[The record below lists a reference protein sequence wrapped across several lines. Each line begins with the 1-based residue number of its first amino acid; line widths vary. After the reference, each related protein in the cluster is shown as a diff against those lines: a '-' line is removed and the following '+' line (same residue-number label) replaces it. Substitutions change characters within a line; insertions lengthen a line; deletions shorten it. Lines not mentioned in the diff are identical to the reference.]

1 MDDLIKQ
8 ITERTGLPADQA
20 RAAAQTTID
29 FLKEKLPESM
39 RGYVDMALN
48 SGMIDDVANH
58 AGGILGGISTG
69 QPVVARFAVKP
80 TSSILSPRRTVDRNG
95 ADTDITTKG
104 RHDPCVGIRAVP
116 VGEAMMACVLA
127 DHFLRH
133 RGQVGG

>member
-48 SGMIDDVANH
+48 SGMIDDVASQ
-58 AGGILGGISTG
+58 AGGLLGGLFG
-69 QPVVARFAVKP
+69 
-80 TSSILSPRRTVDRNG
+80 G
-95 ADTDITTKG
+95 TK
-104 RHDPCVGIRAVP
+104 
-116 VGEAMMACVLA
+116 E
-127 DHFLRH
+127 
-133 RGQVGG
+133 

>member
-48 SGMIDDVANH
+48 SGMIDDVAGQ
-58 AGGILGGISTG
+58 AGNILGGLFG
-69 QPVVARFAVKP
+69 
-80 TSSILSPRRTVDRNG
+80 G
-95 ADTDITTKG
+95 TK
-104 RHDPCVGIRAVP
+104 
-116 VGEAMMACVLA
+116 E
-127 DHFLRH
+127 
-133 RGQVGG
+133 